1 MLLKIVAQHYTML
14 LRTHQTRIKYRIKTG
29 ARNVAISI
37 NAGMSTALQT
47 IEVFG
52 IIAFASSGF
61 IEARRKRMDPIGIFT
76 VAFITAFGGGTL
88 RDILLDRRPLF
99 WVQHQEYTLLIFVLA
114 IIVLPLSRHI
124 KSSSAERAIIFAD
137 ALGLGLFSVVGTSVA
152 QEAHMPIFI
161 CVMMGVIT
169 AIFGGVLRD
178 VICNEIPLVF
188 RRGQLYATCAF
199 IGCWAYLLLN
209 LCHVNDTVALI
220 SSILV
225 TSAMRLLAVRFDL
238 KLPA

>member
-1 MLLKIVAQHYTML
+1 M
-14 LRTHQTRIKYRIKTG
+14 
-29 ARNVAISI
+29 AISI
-37 NAGMSTALQT
+37 DSGMSTALRV

-61 IEARRKRMDPIGIFT
+61 IEARRKEMDLIGVFT

-114 IIVLPLSRHI
+114 LVVLPLSHYLR
-124 KSSSAERAIIFAD
+124 SSTAERAIIFAD
-137 ALGLGLFSVVGTSVA
+137 ALGLGLFSAVGASVA
-152 QEAHMPIFI
+152 QEAQMPIFV

-178 VICNEIPLVF
+178 VICNEIPMVF

-199 IGCWAYLLLN
+199 VGSWVYLILDLAGA
-209 LCHVNDTVALI
+209 HQAIALI
-220 SSILV
+220 ASILV
-225 TSAMRLLAVRFDL
+225 TSVMRLLAVRFDL
-238 KLPA
+238 TLPA

>member
-1 MLLKIVAQHYTML
+1 M
-14 LRTHQTRIKYRIKTG
+14 
-29 ARNVAISI
+29 AIGI
-37 NAGMSTALQT
+37 NSGMSTALRA

-61 IEARRKRMDPIGIFT
+61 IEARRKKMDLIGVFT

-114 IIVLPLSRHI
+114 LVVLPLSHYLQ
-124 KSSSAERAIIFAD
+124 SSTAERAIIFAD
-137 ALGLGLFSVVGTSVA
+137 ALGLGLFSAVGASVA
-152 QEAHMPIFI
+152 QEMQMPLFI

-199 IGCWAYLLLN
+199 VGCWVYLILN
-209 LCHVNDTVALI
+209 LLDVHQTLALL

-225 TSAMRLLAVRFDL
+225 TFVMRLLAVRFDL

>member
-1 MLLKIVAQHYTML
+1 M
-14 LRTHQTRIKYRIKTG
+14 
-29 ARNVAISI
+29 AISI
-37 NAGMSTALQT
+37 NAGMSTALRV
-47 IEVFG
+47 IEVLG

-61 IEARRKRMDPIGIFT
+61 IEARRKDMDLIGVFT

-114 IIVLPLSRHI
+114 LVVLPLSHYLR
-124 KSSSAERAIIFAD
+124 SSTAERAIIFAD
-137 ALGLGLFSVVGTSVA
+137 ALGLGLFSAVGASVA
-152 QEAHMPIFI
+152 QEAQMPMFV

-199 IGCWAYLLLN
+199 VGSWVYLLLD
-209 LCHVNDTVALI
+209 LAGAHQTIALI

-225 TSAMRLLAVRFDL
+225 TSVMRLLAVRFDL
-238 KLPA
+238 TLPA

>member
-1 MLLKIVAQHYTML
+1 M
-14 LRTHQTRIKYRIKTG
+14 
-29 ARNVAISI
+29 AINI
-37 NAGMSTALQT
+37 NSGMSTALQV
-47 IEVFG
+47 IEALG

-61 IEARRKRMDPIGIFT
+61 IEARRKEMDLIGVFT

-114 IIVLPLSRHI
+114 LIVLPLSHHLR
-124 KSSSAERAIIFAD
+124 SASAERAINFAD
-137 ALGLGLFSVVGTSVA
+137 ALGLGLFSAAGASIA
-152 QEAHMPIFI
+152 LEMHMPIFI
-161 CVMMGVIT
+161 CAMMGVIT

-199 IGCWAYLLLN
+199 IGVWVFLILDMADV
-209 LCHVNDTVALI
+209 HQTIALI
-220 SSILV
+220 ASTLV
-225 TSAMRLLAVRFDL
+225 TTILRLLAVRFNL
-238 KLPA
+238 RLPA